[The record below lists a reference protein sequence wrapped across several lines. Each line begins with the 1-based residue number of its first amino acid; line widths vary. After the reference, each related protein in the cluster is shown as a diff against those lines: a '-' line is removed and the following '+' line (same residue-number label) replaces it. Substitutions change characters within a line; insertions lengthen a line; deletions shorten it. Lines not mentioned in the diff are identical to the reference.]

1 MNVLIVEDEIPAAEK
16 LERYLKKYSADIQVL
31 QTTTSISE
39 TSEWLKGNQSS
50 LDLIFMDIQ
59 LTDGLSFEI
68 FNRISV
74 EKPVIFITAFDE
86 YAIDAFKVNSIAYLL
101 KPITFMDLSSALQK
115 LDQMKK
121 QLGDNTLNEVVAE
134 LSQKQYK
141 SRFMVKVGEHIR
153 SIKTGEIQLFYAEGR
168 TVYLINA
175 DQRKF
180 IIDFKMEDLEDMLDP
195 KEFYRLNRTFIINI
209 NAIDEVLVYS
219 NSRLK
224 VLPKIGFDKEMIVSR
239 DKVSDFKDWLS
250 GGNSSN
256 SRT

>member
-1 MNVLIVEDEIPAAEK
+1 MNVLIVEDETPAAEK
-16 LERYLKKYSADIQVL
+16 LERYLKKYSEDIQVL
-31 QTTTSISE
+31 NTTSSIGDTCDWLSE
-39 TSEWLKGNQSS
+39 NQPS

-68 FNRISV
+68 FNRITV

-101 KPITFMDLSSALQK
+101 KPITFMDLSAALQK

-121 QLGDNTLNEVVAE
+121 QLGGDTLNKVVSK

-153 SIKTGEIQLFYAEGR
+153 TIQVGEIALFYSEGR
-168 TVYLINA
+168 TVYLVNT

-180 IIDFKMEDLEDMLDP
+180 IIDFKMEELEEMLDP
-195 KEFYRLNRTFIINI
+195 KEFYRLNRSFIINI
-209 NAIDEVLVYS
+209 HAIDEVLVYS

-224 VLPKIGFDKEMIVSR
+224 VLSKIKFDKEMIVSR

-250 GGNSSN
+250 GGV
-256 SRT
+256 

>member
-16 LERYLKKYSADIQVL
+16 LERYLKKYSEDIQVL
-31 QTTTSISE
+31 STTSSIKD
-39 TSEWLKGNQSS
+39 TCEWLFENQTK

-68 FNRISV
+68 FRHIYV

-101 KPITFMDLSSALQK
+101 KPITFMDLSSALHK
-115 LDQMKK
+115 LDHM
-121 QLGDNTLNEVVAE
+121 GGSTLNKVVSE
-134 LSQKQYK
+134 LRQKQYK

-153 SIKTGEIQLFYAEGR
+153 SIKISETAIFYAEGR
-168 TVYLINA
+168 TVYLVNT

-180 IIDFKMEDLEDMLDP
+180 IIDFKMEELEEMLDP
-195 KEFYRLNRTFIINI
+195 KEFYRLNRSFIVNI
-209 NAIDEVLVYS
+209 NAIEEVLVYS

-224 VLPKIGFDKEMIVSR
+224 VLSKNEFDKEMIVSR
-239 DKVSDFKDWLS
+239 DKVAEFKNWLS
-250 GGNSSN
+250 GSN
-256 SRT
+256 

>member
-16 LERYLKKYSADIQVL
+16 LERYLKKYSEDIRVL
-31 QTTTSISE
+31 STTSSIKE
-39 TSEWLKGNQSS
+39 TCEWLSENQPR

-101 KPITFMDLSSALQK
+101 KPITFMDLSSALLK

-121 QLGDNTLNEVVAE
+121 QLGDNTLNKVVSE

-153 SIKTGEIQLFYAEGR
+153 SIKISEVAIFYAEGR
-168 TVYLINA
+168 TVYLVNT

-180 IIDFKMEDLEDMLDP
+180 IIDFKMEELEEMLDP
-195 KEFYRLNRTFIINI
+195 KEFYRLNRSFIVNI
-209 NAIDEVLVYS
+209 NAIEEVLVYS

-224 VLPKIGFDKEMIVSR
+224 VLLKNEFDKEMIVSR
-239 DKVSDFKDWLS
+239 DKVGEFKNWLS
-250 GGNSSN
+250 GGG
-256 SRT
+256 

>member
-1 MNVLIVEDEIPAAEK
+1 MNILIVEDEIPAAEK
-16 LERYLKKYSADIQVL
+16 LERYLKKYSKDIQVL
-31 QTTTSISE
+31 AVTTSIHD
-39 TSEWLKGNQSS
+39 TSNWLSKNQSS

-68 FNRISV
+68 FNRIPV

-121 QLGDNTLNEVVAE
+121 QLGDNTINKVVSELN
-134 LSQKQYK
+134 QKQYK

-153 SIKTGEIQLFYAEGR
+153 SIKISDIVIFYAEGR
-168 TVYLINA
+168 TVYLVNS
-175 DQRKF
+175 DERKF
-180 IIDFKMEDLEDMLDP
+180 IIDFKMEELEEMLDP
-195 KEFYRLNRTFIINI
+195 KEFYRLNRSFIINI
-209 NAIDEVLVYS
+209 NAIEEVVIYS

-224 VLPKIGFDKEMIVSR
+224 VLSKIKFDKEMVVSR
-239 DKVSDFKDWLS
+239 DKVGDFKDWLS
-250 GGNSSN
+250 G
-256 SRT
+256 TT

>member
-16 LERYLKKYSADIQVL
+16 LERYLKKYSEDIQVMS
-31 QTTTSISE
+31 TTSSIND
-39 TSEWLKGNQSS
+39 TCDWLSKNQSD

-68 FNRISV
+68 FNRMSV

-115 LDQMKK
+115 LDQMKM
-121 QLGDNTLNEVVAE
+121 QLGDNTLNKVVSE
-134 LSQKQYK
+134 LSQRQYK

-153 SIKTGEIQLFYAEGR
+153 TIKITEIAIFYAEGR
-168 TVYLINA
+168 TVYLVNT

-180 IIDFKMEDLEDMLDP
+180 IIDFKMEELEEMLDP
-195 KEFYRLNRTFIINI
+195 KEFYRLNRSFIVNI
-209 NAIDEVLVYS
+209 NAIEEVLVYS

-224 VLPKIGFDKEMIVSR
+224 VLSKNKFDKEMIVSR
-239 DKVSDFKDWLS
+239 DKVGEFKNWLS
-250 GGNSSN
+250 GSS
-256 SRT
+256 

>member
-1 MNVLIVEDEIPAAEK
+1 MNILIVEDEIPAAEK
-16 LERYLKKYSADIQVL
+16 LERYLKKYSEDIKVL
-31 QTTTSISE
+31 GVTTSIDDTCS
-39 TSEWLKGNQSS
+39 WLLENQSS
-50 LDLIFMDIQ
+50 LDLMFMDIQ

-101 KPITFMDLSSALQK
+101 KPITFMDLSSSLQK

-121 QLGDNTLNEVVAE
+121 QLGDNTLNKAVSV

-153 SIKTGEIQLFYAEGR
+153 SIKINEIALFYADGR
-168 TVYLINA
+168 TVYLVNT

-195 KEFYRLNRTFIINI
+195 KEFYRLNRSFIINI
-209 NAIDEVLVYS
+209 NAIEKVLVYS

-224 VLPKIGFDKEMIVSR
+224 VLSKIKFDKEMIVSR

-250 GGNSSN
+250 GRN
-256 SRT
+256 